1 MRLIGKRMYRCR
13 ACKKRFAASTMHGR
27 SGDKWRRRE
36 VLLYGTALLVFA
48 AFLLFLARERG
59 GQGEG

>member
-13 ACKKRFAASTMHGR
+13 ACKKRFSAATLHGS
-27 SGDKWRRRE
+27 SGDRWRRRE
-36 VLLYGTALLVFA
+36 VLLYGTALVVFA